1 MAERTPHVHV
11 RGVSKH
17 FTHKRTTN
25 CVLADIGI
33 EVASGEFLTLIGP
46 SGCGKSTLLNLIAGL
61 IEPDSGSIDVN
72 GKPVTGPGCDRGMV
86 FQQHVL
92 LPWMTA
98 YENVRFGLDCALGDR
113 LSEERHDLA
122 LHYLK
127 VVHLEDAKDKRPGQ
141 LSGGMQ
147 QRVGIARAFAIQPQV
162 LLLDEPFGS
171 LDALTRVS
179 LQGHLLDAW
188 ESERKTVV
196 MVTHDVDEAIILSDR
211 ILVMSHG
218 PAARIR
224 QEVVVPFDRPREK
237 DQLFRDPDFYD
248 LRASLLSV
256 LTREIEDEAAL
267 IGQ

>member
-1 MAERTPHVHV
+1 MADPGAHVVV

-17 FTHKRTTN
+17 FTHKRKTT
-25 CVLADIGI
+25 CVLKDIDL
-33 EVASGEFLTLIGP
+33 EVSDGEFLTLIGP

-61 IEPDSGSIDVN
+61 IPPDEGSISVD
-72 GKPVTGPGCDRGMV
+72 GKPVTGPGRDRGMV

-98 YENVRFGLDCALGDR
+98 YQNIRFALDCALADR
-113 LSEERHDLA
+113 SSDERHELA

-127 VVHLEDAKDKRPGQ
+127 VVHLEDAKDKKPSQ

-147 QRVGIARAFAIQPQV
+147 QRVGIARAFAIQPKV

-179 LQGHLLDAW
+179 LQDHLLDAW

-196 MVTHDVDEAIILSDR
+196 MVTHDVDEAAMLSDR

-218 PAARIR
+218 PAARFR
-224 QEVVVPFDRPREK
+224 QEVVVSFDRPRTKER
-237 DQLFRDPDFYD
+237 LFRDPDYYE

-256 LTREIEDEAAL
+256 LTREVEDDEL
-267 IGQ
+267 LTSS

>member
-1 MAERTPHVHV
+1 MAELDAYVSV

-17 FTHKRTTN
+17 FFNRKVTN
-25 CVLADIGI
+25 CVLEGI
-33 EVASGEFLTLIGP
+33 DVDVASGEFLTVIGP
-46 SGCGKSTLLNLIAGL
+46 SGCGKSTLLNMIAGL
-61 IEPDSGSIDVN
+61 VMPDEGTIVVD
-72 GKPVTGPGCDRGMV
+72 GKPVTAPGCDRGMV

-98 YENVRFGLDCALGDR
+98 YENVRFGVDCALASRAAD
-113 LSEERHDLA
+113 ERHKLA

-127 VVHLEDAKDKRPGQ
+127 VVHLEDAKDKKPSQ

-147 QRVGIARAFAIQPQV
+147 QRVGIARAFAIQPKV

-179 LQGHLLDAW
+179 LQDHLLHAW
-188 ESERKTVV
+188 ESERKTVL
-196 MVTHDVDEAIILSDR
+196 MVTHDVDEAITLSDR

-224 QEVVVPFDRPREK
+224 QEVVVPFARPRDKER
-237 DQLFRDPDFYD
+237 LLRDPDYYE

-256 LTREIEDEAAL
+256 LTREVESDAVL
-267 IGQ
+267 TS

>member
-1 MAERTPHVHV
+1 MNDRSARVVVE
-11 RGVSKH
+11 GVSKS
-17 FTHKRTTN
+17 FVDRRTTN
-25 CVLADIGI
+25 CVLEGIDLTVAD
-33 EVASGEFLTLIGP
+33 GEFLTLIGP
-46 SGCGKSTLLNLIAGL
+46 SGCGKSTLLGMIAGL
-61 IEPDSGSIDVN
+61 SMPDEGAIVLD
-72 GKPVTGPGCDRGMV
+72 GKPVTGPGCDRGVV

-98 YENVRFGLDCALGDR
+98 YENVRFALDCAMEDR
-113 LSEERHDLA
+113 PAEERHELA

-127 VVHLEDAKDKRPGQ
+127 VVHLEEAKDKKPGQ

-147 QRVGIARAFAIQPQV
+147 QRVGIARAFAIQPKV

-171 LDALTRVS
+171 LDALTRIS
-179 LQGHLLDAW
+179 LQDHLLHAW

-196 MVTHDVDEAIILSDR
+196 MVTHDVDEAIMLSDR

-224 QEVVVPFDRPREK
+224 LELIVPFERPRHKE
-237 DQLFRDPDFYD
+237 QLLRDPDYYE

-256 LTREIEDEAAL
+256 LTREIVDDEVLAT
-267 IGQ
+267 

>member
-1 MAERTPHVHV
+1 MAEAPAHVAV
-11 RGVSKH
+11 LGVSKH
-17 FTHKRTTN
+17 FSDRTATN
-25 CVLADIGI
+25 HVLAAIDIH
-33 EVASGEFLTLIGP
+33 VAQGEFLTIIGP
-46 SGCGKSTLLNLIAGL
+46 SGCGKSTLLNMIAGL
-61 IEPDSGSIDVN
+61 VAPDQGLILLD
-72 GKPVTGPGCDRGMV
+72 GQPVTGPGRDRGVV

-98 YENVRFGLDCALGDR
+98 YQNVRFGLDCALGDR
-113 LSEERHDLA
+113 PADERHDLA
-122 LHYLK
+122 MHYLK
-127 VVHLEDAKDKRPGQ
+127 VVHLEDATHKKPGQ

-147 QRVGIARAFAIQPQV
+147 QRVGIARAFAIQPKV

-179 LQGHLLDAW
+179 LQDHLLDAW

-196 MVTHDVDEAIILSDR
+196 MVTHDVDEAIMLSDR

-224 QEVVVPFDRPREK
+224 QELVVPFARPRDKER
-237 DQLFRDPDFYD
+237 LMRDPGYYE

-256 LTREIEDEAAL
+256 LTREVESEEAL
-267 IGQ
+267 PG

>member
-1 MAERTPHVHV
+1 MPELDAYVSV

-17 FTHKRTTN
+17 FLNRKVIN
-25 CVLADIGI
+25 CVLEGI
-33 EVASGEFLTLIGP
+33 DVDVARGEFLTVIGP
-46 SGCGKSTLLNLIAGL
+46 SGCGKSTLLNMIAGL
-61 IEPDSGSIDVN
+61 VMPDEGTIVVD
-72 GKPVTGPGCDRGMV
+72 GKPVTAPGCDRGMV

-98 YENVRFGLDCALGDR
+98 YENVRFGVDCALASRTAD
-113 LSEERHDLA
+113 ERHKLA

-127 VVHLEDAKDKRPGQ
+127 VVHLEDARDKKPSQ

-147 QRVGIARAFAIQPQV
+147 QRVGIARAFAIQPKV

-179 LQGHLLDAW
+179 LQDHLLHAW
-188 ESERKTVV
+188 ESERKTVL
-196 MVTHDVDEAIILSDR
+196 MVTHDVDEAITLSDR

-224 QEVVVPFDRPREK
+224 QEVVVPFARPRDKER
-237 DQLFRDPDFYD
+237 LLRDPDYYE

-256 LTREIEDEAAL
+256 LTREVERDEVL
-267 IGQ
+267 TS